1 MHGSQI
7 QCHARPTFPQDGAM
21 TCKTCM
27 THPAWFD
34 GQFQQLLE
42 VWNRHQDLHDTGA
55 DLADLFES
63 RRQLDEARL
72 TLAH

>member
-1 MHGSQI
+1 
-7 QCHARPTFPQDGAM
+7 M